1 MKERPEDHLNNA
13 LPHRASKVYH
23 QVFLHKV
30 LRPVKVCPED
40 LHQAVATDKTDPLP
54 EDPHQEA
61 FLKDRAVLP
70 LLETMPNDPLNP
82 NPHFPP
88 NSNLIPQTC
97 LPWLQNWL
105 VVTVVK
111 LIPMQILDLKK
122 LKNHLDSKKK
132 LGKDYYYLLD
142 GAAH

>member
-1 MKERPEDHLNNA
+1 MKERLEDHLNNVH
-13 LPHRASKVYH
+13 PHRASKVYH

-30 LRPVKVCPED
+30 LHPVKVCPED
-40 LHQAVATDKTDPLP
+40 PHQAVAMGKTDPLP

-61 FLKDRAVLP
+61 SLKVRDLHQ
-70 LLETMPNDPLNP
+70 ETTPNAPLNP
-82 NPHFPP
+82 NPLFPL

>member
-1 MKERPEDHLNNA
+1 MKEHPEDHLNNVH
-13 LPHRASKVYH
+13 PHRASKDYH

-30 LRPVKVCPED
+30 LHPVKVCPED
-40 LHQAVATDKTDPLP
+40 PHQAVATGKTVPLP

-61 FLKDRAVLP
+61 SLKDRALLP
-70 LLETMPNDPLNP
+70 ETMPNDPLNP

-142 GAAH
+142 GATD